1 LLAAHREAPLMRW
14 RSIRLRYL
22 EAGGVS
28 ALSATFFDPLP
39 LVAPAHFRP
48 PADVYETDE
57 ALVVRAELAGL
68 SDGDLDVEIYED
80 ALVVSGD
87 RKTLLR
93 EGRRFYEVGIRT
105 GPFRLEVPFPR
116 PIDAARVETR
126 YENGIVCVVL
136 PWSGHA

>member
-1 LLAAHREAPLMRW
+1 MRW

-22 EAGGVS
+22 QTGS
-28 ALSATFFDPLP
+28 LSAISATWFDPLP

-48 PADVYETDE
+48 PTDVYETDD
-57 ALVVRAELAGL
+57 ALVVRAELSGL

-80 ALVVSGD
+80 ALVLKGE
-87 RKTLLR
+87 RKSPLR

-116 PIDAARVETR
+116 PIDAGRAEAR
-126 YENGIVCVVL
+126 YENGIVCIVL
-136 PWSGHA
+136 PWSGDA